1 MRTLRLSLALL
12 VAFAVLFLAENR
24 STSGVLVITGDV
36 VEWDPDRSIT
46 VANEQTDP
54 RGIRIDVR
62 GVARG
67 LKPALYDGR
76 DAVTDHDGDRDAIR
90 SGARVSVWYQSIGE
104 HFPVAVKVLVL
115 DPR

>member
-1 MRTLRLSLALL
+1 MRTLRLSLAWL

-36 VEWDPDRSIT
+36 VDWDPGRSIT
-46 VANEQTDP
+46 VANEQTDS
-54 RGIRIDVR
+54 RGVRIDVR
-62 GVARG
+62 A
-67 LKPALYDGR
+67 AD
-76 DAVTDHDGDRDAIR
+76 DDGDRDAIR
-90 SGARVSVWYQSIGE
+90 SGARVSVWYQSVGE